1 MKRVMIIIA
10 AMVFLSVVGCADD
23 NGDGDNNG
31 ESLWS
36 NLPSYGPYGW
46 AVGLS
51 DGDYGTILHTQDG
64 GKTWVRQGDST
75 QLPNTGFSDV
85 CVIDKN
91 ILLVSGDLQPNGN
104 YSVLKSVNGG
114 ETWTLSGSGSLEN
127 ATYNGMFAL
136 DKHHIWIVGEQG
148 SIFYSTDVGDSWTKI
163 EVPEEYRE
171 DIFLRVAAKSANDV
185 WVVGDKH
192 VDDIYPIML
201 HTTNG
206 GANWE
211 RLNPIEDLNIETDEG
226 HFLGIKTIGDTVWA
240 IGGFGKFIIRS
251 ADNGATWNDITPS
264 GASGD
269 ANDIFLLSETEAYV
283 VEDYGGIFSTDD
295 AGLHWTEHNAD
306 TNNWLLGIA
315 ILRGTDIWI
324 CGSPGGWN
332 EYSVIKYS
340 SDAGTTWEEQTPQ
353 LLKDNDLIGL
363 YKIRFVESE
372 SRLLSQNRTTP

>member
-1 MKRVMIIIA
+1 MKRVMSMIA
-10 AMVFLSVVGCADD
+10 VMALLFVLGCADD
-23 NGDGDNNG
+23 NGDWDDSG

-36 NLPSYGPYGW
+36 NFPSHGPYGW

-75 QLPNTGFSDV
+75 QLPNAGFNDV

-91 ILLVSGDLQPNGN
+91 ILLVSGDLQPNGDYN
-104 YSVLKSVNGG
+104 VFKSVNGG
-114 ETWTLSGSGSLEN
+114 ETWTLAGSGSLEN
-127 ATYNGMFAL
+127 VNYAGMFAL
-136 DKHHIWIVGEQG
+136 NRHHIWIVGEQG

-163 EVPEEYRE
+163 EVPVEYRE
-171 DIFLRVAAKSANDV
+171 DIFLRVAAKSVDDI

-206 GANWE
+206 GADWE
-211 RLNPIEDLNIETDEG
+211 RLNPIEDLNIDIEGDG
-226 HFLGIKTIGDTVWA
+226 HFLGIKTFGDTVWA
-240 IGGFGKFIIRS
+240 IGGFGKFVIRS
-251 ADNGATWNDITPS
+251 ADDGTTWDDITPS
-264 GASGD
+264 GAAGD

-283 VEDYGGIFSTDD
+283 VEDYGGIYSTDD
-295 AGLHWTEHNAD
+295 AGLHWTEYNAD

-363 YKIRFVESE
+363 YKIRFVEGE
-372 SRLLSQNRTTP
+372 SGILSQ